1 MRPWRRDRARLER
14 AHLIGALRN
23 IRAMHEPDPLWSSA
37 ASHNTRPGCPL
48 CNVAAPCTTYRT
60 ATRALAD
67 INEA

>member
-1 MRPWRRDRARLER
+1 MRPWRRDRAALER
-14 AHLIGALRN
+14 THLIGALRN
-23 IRAMHEPDPLWSSA
+23 IRAMHWHAERRSA
-37 ASHNTRPGCPL
+37 AGHAPRPGCPL